1 MRKALIFLAL
11 TSVVG
16 CAKAS
21 TTTLPQTPDK
31 KVSGDAAVASDGATA
46 GGHENGDGAS
56 SSTWIGAA
64 PEGDLLAS
72 GTRETFLGVWV
83 DIPTHKPVK
92 RPPMEVALVVDTSG
106 SMAGSKI
113 ENARSAATQL
123 VNGLRDGD
131 IVALDA
137 FSDHA
142 RTIIPPTR
150 FDHETR
156 SQLLSQIAQLR
167 PEGSTNIFE
176 GLSLAEGQMQAAP
189 ETHPLRRIVMISD
202 GQANVGPS
210 SPEILGSVAERGLR
224 FHTQVTSLGVG
235 IDYDERTL
243 DALSVRSSGRLFH
256 IENPEQTAKIL
267 KDEMNLLDGTVASD
281 AFVEIVPAPGIAVT
295 GADGVRTEWR
305 NDGER
310 ATLRIPLGALF
321 AGQHREAL
329 VRVRITDPSMFEGHS
344 RSVASVRL
352 RFKDASEGDLERI
365 QEVVARTALSNDGAA
380 VASAKSE
387 RANAI
392 AAVVSASKAQLDAA
406 QRVNDGNFVDADK
419 ELAKAQ
425 QALASQAQV
434 AKDDAQKKRLQVAA
448 EHVAQSRAATG
459 AAAAAPAPAK
469 RARALEIN
477 ADAMHGYGF

>member
-1 MRKALIFLAL
+1 MAL
-11 TSVVG
+11 TTVVG

-21 TTTLPQTPDK
+21 TTPLPQTPDN
-31 KVSGDAAVASDGATA
+31 KVSDEAALASDGAA
-46 GGHENGDGAS
+46 SSAHEHGDGKA

-83 DIPTHKPVK
+83 DIPQAKPVN
-92 RPPMEVALVVDTSG
+92 RPPMEVALVVDVSG

-113 ENARSAATQL
+113 ENARNAATQL

-142 RTIIPPTR
+142 RTIVPPTR
-150 FDHETR
+150 LDRSTR
-156 SQLLSQIAQLR
+156 SEILSQISQLR

-189 ETHPLRRIVMISD
+189 QTHQLRRIVMISD

-224 FHTQVTSLGVG
+224 FHSQVTSFGIG

-267 KDEMNLLDGTVASD
+267 KEEMNLLDGTVASD
-281 AFVEIVPAPGIAVT
+281 AFVEIVPAPGIAVE

-310 ATLRIPLGALF
+310 PTLRIPLGALF

-329 VRVRITDPSMFEGHS
+329 VRVRITDPSVFEGHS

-352 RFKDASEGDLERI
+352 RFKDATEGDLERV
-365 QEVVARTALSNDGAA
+365 QEVVARTALSNDATA

-392 AAVVSASKAQLDAA
+392 AAVMSASKAQLDAA
-406 QRVNDGNFVDADK
+406 QSVNSGNFVDADK

-425 QALASQAQV
+425 IALASQAQ
-434 AKDDAQKKRLQVAA
+434 ASKDDAQKKRLQAAADKVA
-448 EHVAQSRAATG
+448 VSRAATAG
-459 AAAAAPAPAK
+459 AAAAPAPAK

-477 ADAMHGYGF
+477 ADAMHSAGF